1 MACLD
6 SGSQSDAL
14 TPLNQ
19 FQDAFM
25 LKTLKDLFDSFT
37 GDSPDSSPRARE
49 HALQRA
55 TAVLLVEV
63 MRADPAI
70 EAAERTA
77 VLAALKAKFALADD
91 ESDRLLEVAE
101 QTAKDAYDYHRF
113 TNSINASFTHEEKV
127 RVIESMWQVAYAD
140 GHLDSHE
147 NHLISK
153 VASLLHVTHREYIA
167 AKLRAKC

>member
-49 HALQRA
+49 HALQLA

-70 EAAERTA
+70 EAAERK
-77 VLAALKAKFALADD
+77 AA
-91 ESDRLLEVAE
+91 
-101 QTAKDAYDYHRF
+101 
-113 TNSINASFTHEEKV
+113 
-127 RVIESMWQVAYAD
+127 
-140 GHLDSHE
+140 
-147 NHLISK
+147 
-153 VASLLHVTHREYIA
+153 
-167 AKLRAKC
+167 

>member
-1 MACLD
+1 
-6 SGSQSDAL
+6 
-14 TPLNQ
+14 
-19 FQDAFM
+19 M

-49 HALQRA
+49 HALQLA

-91 ESDRLLEVAE
+91 ESCLLY
-101 QTAKDAYDYHRF
+101 TSPSPRD
-113 TNSINASFTHEEKV
+113 
-127 RVIESMWQVAYAD
+127 
-140 GHLDSHE
+140 
-147 NHLISK
+147 
-153 VASLLHVTHREYIA
+153 
-167 AKLRAKC
+167 